1 MKKIIIGLLF
11 YTIVFTQNQ
20 PVIKLPAPILK
31 GTITV
36 EEALAKRRSVRNYT
50 NKPLTVKEVSQILW
64 AAYGITKPSTILKHQ
79 GGLRTAPSAG
89 AIYPLEL
96 YIVAGNI
103 TGLKPGIYKY
113 KPETNELLLLSEGD
127 KRQALYNASYQQ
139 DMILNAPASIVYSAV
154 FEQTTQRYGQRGRE
168 RYVCMDLGHSAENV
182 YLQAIA
188 LGLGTCAVGSF
199 SDNDVKLV
207 VGMPQQEEPLYIM
220 PIGWLK

>member
-20 PVIKLPAPILK
+20 PVIKLPVPVLK

-36 EEALAKRRSVRNYT
+36 EEALAKRRSVRNYA

-64 AAYGITKPSTILKHQ
+64 AAYGITKPSTNLKYQ

-96 YIVAGNI
+96 YIVAGNVTEI
-103 TGLKPGIYKY
+103 EPGIYKY
-113 KPETNELLLLSEGD
+113 QPETNELLLLSEGD

-154 FEQTTQRYGQRGRE
+154 FERTVQRYGQRGRE

-182 YLQAIA
+182 YLQAVA